1 MAQKVH
7 IVLEDDIDGGEAS
20 ETIAFALDGTS
31 YEIDLNKKNAEALR
45 NALAPYI
52 GHGRKQSASAAAR
65 RGRRPGS
72 ASNSRH
78 SAREVRDWAR
88 ANGFKVTDRGR
99 VAREVQ
105 EAFDAAH

>member
-7 IVLEDDIDGGEAS
+7 IVLEDDIDGGEAA
-20 ETIAFALDGTS
+20 ETIVFGLDGTS
-31 YEIDLNKKNAEALR
+31 YEIDLNTKNAAALR
-45 NALAPYI
+45 DAMAGYI
-52 GHGRKQSASAAAR
+52 GHGRKVSSGAR
-65 RGRRPGS
+65 RGRKPS
-72 ASNSRH
+72 ASSSKH

-88 ANGFKVTDRGR
+88 SNGFKVTDRGR

>member
-7 IVLEDDIDGGEAS
+7 IVLEDDIDGGEAA
-20 ETIAFALDGTS
+20 ETIVFGLDGTS
-31 YEIDLNKKNAEALR
+31 YEIDLNEKNAGALR
-45 NALAPYI
+45 EALAPFI
-52 GHGRKQSASAAAR
+52 GHGRKQAAGAR

-72 ASNSRH
+72 AATSRH

-99 VAREVQ
+99 VAREIQ

>member
-7 IVLEDDIDGGEAS
+7 IILEDDIDGGEAA
-20 ETIAFALDGTS
+20 ETIAFGLDGTS
-31 YEIDLNKKNAEALR
+31 YEIDLNKKNAAALR
-45 NALAPYI
+45 DALATYI
-52 GHGRKQSASAAAR
+52 GHGRKQSAGR
-65 RGRRPGS
+65 RGRRPS
-72 ASNSRH
+72 SSSTSRH

>member
-20 ETIAFALDGTS
+20 ETIVFGLDGTS
-31 YEIDLNKKNAEALR
+31 YEIDLNKKNAAALR
-45 NALAPYI
+45 DALAPYI
-52 GHGRKQSASAAAR
+52 GHGRKQTAAAGR
-65 RGRRPGS
+65 RGRRPS
-72 ASNSRH
+72 STSTSRH

>member
-7 IVLEDDIDGGEAS
+7 IVLEDDIDGGEAA
-20 ETIAFALDGTS
+20 ETVVFGLDGTT
-31 YEIDLNKKNAEALR
+31 YEIDLNAGNAAGLR
-45 NALAPYI
+45 DALAPYI
-52 GHGRKQSASAAAR
+52 GHGRKQAPAGR
-65 RGRRPGS
+65 RGRPPGS
-72 ASNSRH
+72 ASSGRH

>member
-7 IVLEDDIDGGEAS
+7 IVLEDDIDGGEAA
-20 ETIAFALDGTS
+20 ETIVFGLDGTS
-31 YEIDLNKKNAEALR
+31 YEIDLNKKNAAALR
-45 NALAPYI
+45 DALATYI
-52 GHGRKQSASAAAR
+52 GHGRKQSSGAR
-65 RGRRPGS
+65 RGRRPSS
-72 ASNSRH
+72 ASTSMH

-88 ANGFKVTDRGR
+88 GNGFKVTDRGR

>member
-7 IVLEDDIDGGEAS
+7 IVLEDDIDGGEAV
-20 ETIAFALDGTS
+20 ETIVFGLDGTS
-31 YEIDLNKKNAEALR
+31 YEIDLNKKNAAALR
-45 NALAPYI
+45 DALASYI
-52 GHGRKQSASAAAR
+52 GHGRKVTSGAR
-65 RGRRPGS
+65 RGRRPSG
-72 ASNSRH
+72 AGAPKH

-88 ANGFKVTDRGR
+88 ANGFKVTERGR

>member
-1 MAQKVH
+1 MAQKIH
-7 IVLEDDIDGGEAS
+7 IVLEDDIDGGEAV
-20 ETIAFALDGTS
+20 ETVAFGLDGTS
-31 YEIDLNKKNAEALR
+31 YEIDLNEKNATALR
-45 NALAPYI
+45 DAMATYI
-52 GHGRKQSASAAAR
+52 GHGRKVTSAAR
-65 RGRRPGS
+65 RGRRSTAGTGK
-72 ASNSRH
+72 H